1 MPIMMTIM
9 IPIVMTNIL
18 PIMMMDDLGEV
29 VESTRVV
36 KVAVG
41 GDDDNVLS
49 DKFCISQVAQQAVK

>member
-1 MPIMMTIM
+1 MALALLWASNLMMTI
-9 IPIVMTNIL
+9 V
-18 PIMMMDDLGEV
+18 MMDDLREV
-29 VESTRVV
+29 VEPTRVV

>member
-1 MPIMMTIM
+1 MMTI
-9 IPIVMTNIL
+9 V
-18 PIMMMDDLGEV
+18 MMDDLREV
-29 VESTRVV
+29 VEPTRVV

>member
-1 MPIMMTIM
+1 MMTIM

-29 VESTRVV
+29 VESTGVV